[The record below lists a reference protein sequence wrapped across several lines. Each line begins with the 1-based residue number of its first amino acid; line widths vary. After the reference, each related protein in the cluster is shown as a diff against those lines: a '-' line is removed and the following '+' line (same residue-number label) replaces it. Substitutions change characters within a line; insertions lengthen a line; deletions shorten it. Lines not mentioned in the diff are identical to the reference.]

1 MTKQELIKL
10 YKERIENAKLFINLD
25 TSTKL
30 SKVFNQETKIKAEA
44 VYLTLSEVI
53 KDLEKL
59 DTDDKN

>member
-10 YKERIENAKLFINLD
+10 YKERLENDKLFINLD

-30 SKVFNQETKIKAEA
+30 SKVFNQETKIKAET
-44 VYLTLSEVI
+44 VYFTLSEVI

>member
-10 YKERIENAKLFINLD
+10 YKERLENAKLFVNLD

-44 VYLTLSEVI
+44 VYFTLSEVI

>member
-10 YKERIENAKLFINLD
+10 YKERLDNAKLFINLD

>member
-10 YKERIENAKLFINLD
+10 YKERLENAKLFINLD

>member
-10 YKERIENAKLFINLD
+10 YKERLENAKLFINLD

-53 KDLEKL
+53 KDLENL

>member
-10 YKERIENAKLFINLD
+10 YKERLENAKLFVNLD

>member
-10 YKERIENAKLFINLD
+10 YKERLENAKLFINLD

-59 DTDDKN
+59 DTDAKN

>member
-10 YKERIENAKLFINLD
+10 YKERLENAKLFINLD

-30 SKVFNQETKIKAEA
+30 SKVFNQETKIKAKA

>member
-1 MTKQELIKL
+1 MNKQELIKL
-10 YKERIENAKLFINLD
+10 YKERLENAKLFINLD

>member
-10 YKERIENAKLFINLD
+10 YKERLENAKLFINLD

-30 SKVFNQETKIKAEA
+30 SKVFNQETKIKAET
-44 VYLTLSEVI
+44 VYFTLSEVI

>member
-10 YKERIENAKLFINLD
+10 YKERLENAKLFINLD

-30 SKVFNQETKIKAEA
+30 SKVFNQETKIKADA

-59 DTDDKN
+59 DIDAKN

>member
-10 YKERIENAKLFINLD
+10 YKERLENAKLFINLD

-30 SKVFNQETKIKAEA
+30 SKIFNQETKNKAEA

-53 KDLEKL
+53 KDLDNL
-59 DTDDKN
+59 DIDAKN

>member
-1 MTKQELIKL
+1 MTKQELIKR
-10 YKERIENAKLFINLD
+10 YQERLENAKLFINLD

>member
-10 YKERIENAKLFINLD
+10 YKERLENAKLFINLD

-30 SKVFNQETKIKAEA
+30 SKVFNQETKIKADA

>member
-10 YKERIENAKLFINLD
+10 YKERLENAKLFINLD
-25 TSTKL
+25 TSTKI

-44 VYLTLSEVI
+44 VYLTLSEVS

>member
-1 MTKQELIKL
+1 MIKL
-10 YKERIENAKLFINLD
+10 YKERLENAKLFINLD

>member
-10 YKERIENAKLFINLD
+10 YKERLENAKLFINLD

-44 VYLTLSEVI
+44 VYLTLSEII

>member
-10 YKERIENAKLFINLD
+10 YKERLENAKLFINLD

-59 DTDDKN
+59 DADDKN

>member
-10 YKERIENAKLFINLD
+10 YKERLENAKLFVNLD

-59 DTDDKN
+59 DIDAKN

>member
-59 DTDDKN
+59 VTDDKN

>member
-10 YKERIENAKLFINLD
+10 YKERLENAKLFINLD

-44 VYLTLSEVI
+44 VYLTLNEVI

>member
-10 YKERIENAKLFINLD
+10 YKERLENAKLFINLD

-30 SKVFNQETKIKAEA
+30 SKVFNQETKNKAEA

>member
-10 YKERIENAKLFINLD
+10 YKERLENAKLIINLD

-44 VYLTLSEVI
+44 VYLTLV
-53 KDLEKL
+53 K
-59 DTDDKN
+59 